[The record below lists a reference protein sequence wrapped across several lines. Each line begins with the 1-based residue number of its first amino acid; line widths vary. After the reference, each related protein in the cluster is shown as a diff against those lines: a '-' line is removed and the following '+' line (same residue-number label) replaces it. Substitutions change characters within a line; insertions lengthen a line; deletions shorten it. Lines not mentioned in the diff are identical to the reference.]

1 MTRAEFAPLAAAYA
15 DRLALARNAKAA
27 GSRVVGYVG
36 NTVPVEL
43 IRAVGCVPLRIAP
56 LPLPT
61 TVADVYIEPIADPD
75 VRWIFE
81 LYCTGALNDLDLLV
95 IPRSTESQH
104 KLYLS
109 IREAL
114 RTGITSA
121 GPELWLYDVPHTQ
134 RSSSAAYGLDCMRT
148 LAARLSAVAGVALSD
163 AKLQQAIAEGNHRRE
178 LLAELQALR
187 WAEPRS
193 GCEALVASSAWR
205 FMHPA
210 EAEPALHQWLHTG
223 GPAQLPA
230 GPGLLVR
237 GVPLEHSALH
247 ELVEELGARIVAEDD
262 DWGARAG
269 EPLINTTLPPLQ
281 AVFEHYWRDVPCVRR
296 QPADDSWFHAALKQP
311 AVQGVIFHLPE
322 PDDVYGW
329 SYPPDAAIVA
339 RAGLPHVLVRHDVRA
354 GVSDQRHLDVTR
366 RALQSFIESLR
377 AKTPAVHSP
386 S

>member
-1 MTRAEFAPLAAAYA
+1 MTHAEFAPLAAAYA
-15 DRLALARNAKAA
+15 DRLALLRSAKAA

-43 IRAVGCVPLRIAP
+43 IRAAGCVPLRIAP
-56 LPLPT
+56 LPMLT

-81 LYCTGALNDLDLLV
+81 LYCTGALDALDLLV

-104 KLYLS
+104 KLFLS

-114 RTGITSA
+114 RTGVVSA
-121 GPELWLYDVPHTQ
+121 GPELWLYDIPHTQ
-134 RSSSAAYGLDCMRT
+134 RASSAAYGLDRT
-148 LAARLSAVAGVALSD
+148 RALADRLGTLVGQPVSDARLRH
-163 AKLQQAIAEGNHRRE
+163 AIAEGNQRRQ
-178 LLAELQALR
+178 LLAQLQAQR
-187 WAEPRS
+187 WTEPCSGAE
-193 GCEALVASSAWR
+193 GLVASSAWR

-210 EAEPALHQWLHTG
+210 EAEPALLQWLHTG
-223 GPAQLPA
+223 GPERLPT

-247 ELVEELGARIVAEDD
+247 RLVEQLGARIVAEDD

-269 EPLINTTLPPLQ
+269 APLISTVLPPLQ
-281 AVFEHYWRDVPCVRR
+281 AVFEYYWRDVPCVRI
-296 QPADDSWFHAALKQP
+296 QPPDDRWFHAALQQP

-322 PDDVYGW
+322 PDDIYGW

-339 RAGLPHVLVRHDVRA
+339 RAGLPHLVVRHDVR
-354 GVSDQRHLDVTR
+354 DERHLGAIQR
-366 RALQSFIESLR
+366 ELQSFIESLR
-377 AKTPAVHSP
+377 AKTPAAHSP
-386 S
+386 T